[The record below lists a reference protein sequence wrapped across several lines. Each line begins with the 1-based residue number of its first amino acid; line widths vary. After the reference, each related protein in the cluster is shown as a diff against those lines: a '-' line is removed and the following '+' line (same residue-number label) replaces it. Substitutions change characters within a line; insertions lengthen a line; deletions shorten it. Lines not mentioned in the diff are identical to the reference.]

1 MVADGAEA
9 GFAPGSGSVRRAK
22 DRRDIILVMGMATNK
37 KPPSVTDDNRFDDGE
52 WAAWYAL
59 TPLQRL
65 EESSKLWGAYLTL
78 GGSLDP
84 EPDSQSPFFDPEE
97 WRAVALD
104 GRPGLRVVRRG
115 GV

>member
-1 MVADGAEA
+1 MARSEESPPVKSD
-9 GFAPGSGSVRRAK
+9 VRRSDA
-22 DRRDIILVMGMATNK
+22 
-37 KPPSVTDDNRFDDGE
+37 PPFDDGE

-65 EESSKLWGAYLTL
+65 EESCRLWDAYLKL

-84 EPDSQSPFFDPEE
+84 EPDSQSPFFDSEE
-97 WRAVALD
+97 WRAGALD